1 MPLWMLRPARCTWVA
16 DCGHVGG
23 GLGERFE
30 VSPPCETR
38 ERPRAMPRFHL
49 STPIYYVNAAPHI
62 GHAYTTIVADTIKRF
77 RRMLGEDAYLTTGT
91 DEHGQKVERSAH
103 KAGLDP
109 KQFTDRVSAA
119 FRREWDELGLEVDHF
134 RRTSDPRHALAVC
147 RIFERCLDNGA
158 IYKDSYTG
166 KYHLGDEAFVT
177 DEEAA
182 QSDPEQITTVT
193 EENYFFRL
201 SDFQQR
207 LIDLYESQPDFVQPD
222 TRRNEVLA
230 FVRSGLRD
238 LSISRSS
245 LRWGIPLPNDPEH
258 VFYVWFDALT
268 TYMSAIGYGEEES
281 GETDYERL
289 WPIDVHLVGK
299 EIVRF
304 HAVYWPAF
312 LMAANL
318 PLPRQVW
325 AHGWLIFQGGKM
337 SKTKGN
343 IVRAL
348 PVKEVVGTDGLR
360 YYLLREIVFGQD
372 GNFSHKALATRYN
385 ADLANGIGNLASRT
399 VSMLSKYCGGEVPAA
414 SGGDDGGLPAL
425 AATSIA
431 DAVGHYRRFAFSRAL
446 ESVWSLLSRVDKY
459 IVEHRP
465 WMLAK
470 SRETAAREEL
480 EATLYNTAEA
490 LRVATALLAP
500 IIPDGAQKVW
510 EALGQEGRVANVRLD
525 RLAWGGLVA
534 GTRSGPQRAVYP
546 RLDVAKAVKQMEALE
561 EQALAEQAELMGRGR
576 PVKRI
581 EIDTPE
587 IEIGDFARVDMRV
600 GLVQAA
606 EPVRK
611 SRKLLQLQVDIG
623 EAEPR
628 TILAGIAEA
637 YAPEQLVG
645 RRVAVVANLQPRK
658 MMGRVSQG
666 MVVAA
671 SLDHGKPHLAGFSE
685 EAPVGARLT

>member
-1 MPLWMLRPARCTWVA
+1 
-16 DCGHVGG
+16 
-23 GLGERFE
+23 
-30 VSPPCETR
+30 
-38 ERPRAMPRFHL
+38 MPRFYL

-77 RRMLGEDAYLTTGT
+77 RRMLGDDAYLTTGT
-91 DEHGQKVERSAH
+91 DEHGQKVERSARA
-103 KAGLDP
+103 AGFEP
-109 KQFTDRVSAA
+109 KQFTDRVAAA
-119 FRREWDELGLEVDHF
+119 FRREWVELGLEIDFF
-134 RRTSDPRHALAVC
+134 RRTSDPRHALAV
-147 RIFERCLDNGA
+147 RRVFERCLANGA

-182 QSDPEQITTVT
+182 RSDPEQITTVT

-201 SDFQQR
+201 SDYQQK
-207 LIDLYESQPDFVQPD
+207 LVDLYESQPDFVRPD

-230 FVRSGLRD
+230 FVKSGLKD

-281 GETDYERL
+281 GGTNYERL

-312 LMAANL
+312 LMAAGL
-318 PLPRQVW
+318 PLPKQVW

-337 SKTKGN
+337 SKSKGN

-348 PVKEVVGTDGLR
+348 PIKEVVGTDGLR

-372 GNFSHKALATRYN
+372 GNFSHEALATRYN

-399 VSMLSKYCGGEVPAA
+399 ASMLSRYCGGKVPAT

-425 AATSIA
+425 AAKCIA
-431 DAVGHYRRFAFSRAL
+431 DAVGHYGKFAFSRAL
-446 ESVWSLLSRVDKY
+446 EAVWALLARADKY
-459 IVEHRP
+459 IVEHKP
-465 WMLAK
+465 WILAK
-470 SRETAAREEL
+470 SEDGPARL
-480 EATLYNTAEA
+480 QLNATLYNTAET
-490 LRVATALLAP
+490 LRIATALLAP
-500 IIPDGAQKVW
+500 VTPDGAQKIW
-510 EALGQEGRVANVRLD
+510 TLLGQQGRVADVRLD
-525 RLAWGGLVA
+525 RLAWGGLAA
-534 GTRSGPQRAVYP
+534 GTLAGEQQAVYP
-546 RLDVAKAVKQMEALE
+546 RLEVAKAVEQMEALE
-561 EQALAEQAELMGRGR
+561 ERALAEQAELMGKARA
-576 PVKRI
+576 KECI
-581 EIDTPE
+581 EIDSPE

-606 EPVRK
+606 ERVRK
-611 SRKLLQLQVDIG
+611 SDKLLQLRVDIG

-637 YAPEQLVG
+637 YTPEELVG
-645 RRVAVVANLQPRK
+645 RRVAVVANLKPRK
-658 MMGRVSQG
+658 MMGRISQG

-671 SLDHGKPHLAGFSE
+671 SRGRDQPLLAGFPDE
-685 EAPVGARLT
+685 TPVGARLS

>member
-1 MPLWMLRPARCTWVA
+1 
-16 DCGHVGG
+16 
-23 GLGERFE
+23 
-30 VSPPCETR
+30 
-38 ERPRAMPRFHL
+38 MPRFSL

-77 RRMLGEDAYLTTGT
+77 RRMLGDEAYLTTGT
-91 DEHGQKVERSAH
+91 DEHGQKVEKSARA
-103 KAGLDP
+103 AGLEP
-109 KQFTDRVSAA
+109 KQFTDRISAA
-119 FRREWDELGLEVDHF
+119 FRKEWDELGLEYDYF
-134 RRTSDPRHALAVC
+134 RRTSDPRHALAVR
-147 RIFERCLDNGA
+147 RIFERCLANGA

-182 QSDPEQITTVT
+182 LSDPEQITTVT

-201 SDFQQR
+201 SDYQQR
-207 LIDLYESQPDFVQPD
+207 LIDLYESQPEFIQPD

-230 FVRSGLRD
+230 FVRGGLKD

-245 LRWGIPLPNDPEH
+245 LRWGIPLPNDPQH

-304 HAVYWPAF
+304 HAVFWPAF
-312 LMAANL
+312 LMAAGL

-337 SKTKGN
+337 SKSKGN

-348 PVKEVVGTDGLR
+348 PIKEVVGTDGLR

-372 GNFSHKALATRYN
+372 GNFSHEALATRYN

-399 VSMLSKYCGGEVPAA
+399 ASMLSRYCKGNIPAA
-414 SGGDDGGLPAL
+414 AGGDDGGLPGL
-425 AATSIA
+425 AAECIA
-431 DAVGHYRRFAFSRAL
+431 DAIGHYRKFAFSRAL
-446 ESVWSLLSRVDKY
+446 ETAWALLARADKY
-459 IVEHRP
+459 IVEHKP
-465 WMLAK
+465 WVLAK
-470 SRETAAREEL
+470 SKEASARL
-480 EATLYNTAEA
+480 QLDATLYNTAEA
-490 LRVATALLAP
+490 LRIACALLAP
-500 IIPDGAQKVW
+500 VIPDGAQRVW
-510 EALGQEGRVANVRLD
+510 ILLGQEGLVANVRLD
-525 RLAWGGLVA
+525 GLRWGGLAA
-534 GTRSGPQRAVYP
+534 GTPAGQQQAVYP
-546 RLDVAKAVKQMEALE
+546 RLDVAKAVEQMEILE
-561 EQALAEQAELMGRGR
+561 ERALAEQAELMGQPRAAER
-576 PVKRI
+576 V

-600 GLVQAA
+600 GLVQSA
-606 EPVRK
+606 ERVRK
-611 SRKLLQLQVDIG
+611 SDKLLKLQVDIG
-623 EAEPR
+623 ESEPR

-637 YAPEQLVG
+637 YAPEELVG
-645 RRVAVVANLQPRK
+645 RRIAVVANLKPRK
-658 MMGRVSQG
+658 MMGQVSQG

-671 SLDHGKPHLAGFSE
+671 SLGRGTPRLARFPDE
-685 EAPVGARLT
+685 TPVGARLS